1 MKNFGL
7 VVIGAHFG
15 VWLNDDISQFSDKEI
30 LLVEPVPYN
39 YNKLK
44 KNLKDSSNIH
54 ICTNAIFSEHKKSK
68 FYYVNENSI
77 SKLGKH
83 WASGIGSFNKSHILD
98 HKTKRFKIEEEDVD
112 EIEIEFITF
121 DDLIRKFSIESIDKL
136 QIDVE
141 GAEYEILKSSTRTI
155 AKFKPIFYCEVIRK
169 RNKIIKF
176 FKEKNYVL
184 FKFHEKKLVT
194 YSRKNFDGNLLA
206 VHKKDKKKY
215 HSLWAQCDENNL

>member
-1 MKNFGL
+1 MKKFGL

-15 VWLNDDISQFSDKEI
+15 VWLNDDLSKFAKENI

-39 YNKLK
+39 YKKLK
-44 KNLKDSSNIH
+44 ERFINSSNIH
-54 ICTNAIFSEHKKSK
+54 ICTNAIFSAHKISK

-98 HKTKRFKIEEEDVD
+98 HRTKRFKIEEKDID

-121 DDLIRKFSIESIDKL
+121 DDLIKKYFIKSINKL

-141 GAEYEILKSSTRTI
+141 GAEYEILNSIDYKKINISSI
-155 AKFKPIFYCEVIRK
+155 QF
-169 RNKIIKF
+169 
-176 FKEKNYVL
+176 
-184 FKFHEKKLVT
+184 
-194 YSRKNFDGNLLA
+194 
-206 VHKKDKKKY
+206 
-215 HSLWAQCDENNL
+215 

>member
-1 MKNFGL
+1 MKKFGL

-15 VWLNDDISQFSDKEI
+15 VWLKEDIVQFSDNKI

-44 KNLKDSSNIH
+44 TNFKDNSNIH

-83 WASGIGSFNKSHILD
+83 WASGIGSFNKNHILD
-98 HKTKRFKIEEEDVD
+98 HRTKRFKIEEKDVD

-121 DDLIRKFSIESIDKL
+121 DDLIEKYFIESIDKL

-141 GAEYEILKSSTRTI
+141 GAEYEILKSI
-155 AKFKPIFYCEVIRK
+155 DYK
-169 RNKIIKF
+169 KINISSIQFESKHF
-176 FKEKNYVL
+176 DGTFKEGVKL
-184 FKFHEKKLVT
+184 GEIKKKLISEG
-194 YSRKNFDGNLLA
+194 YSLNQIDNENILA
-206 VHKKDKKKY
+206 KK
-215 HSLWAQCDENNL
+215 